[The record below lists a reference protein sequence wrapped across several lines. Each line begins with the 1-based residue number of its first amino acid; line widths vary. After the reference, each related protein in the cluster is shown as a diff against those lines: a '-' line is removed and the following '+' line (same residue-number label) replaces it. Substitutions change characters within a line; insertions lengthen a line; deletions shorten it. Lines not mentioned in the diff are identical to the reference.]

1 MCLVLQGDN
10 AERGW
15 WGWSN
20 HYPGRTGNKQ
30 AVFTIECWG
39 SRGGGHGEDMTLAD
53 QGPPL
58 EGPPSSHPWDRTLPT
73 VPTLQAAASETMW
86 TVHGP
91 PPRPL
96 CEPQD
101 SSLAWHS
108 PVCDTCYRP
117 IRMVLPPFS
126 LSLYPLGAAGFRC
139 PPWNSQVSK
148 QVEFGPLLQKH
159 VGLLFSV
166 DDGNIPTSTRI
177 ACLW

>member
-10 AERGW
+10 AERG
-15 WGWSN
+15 GGVSN

-91 PPRPL
+91 RRGLSVSPKIP
-96 CEPQD
+96 
-101 SSLAWHS
+101 AWHGIPLFVTPATGPSGWFCLLS
-108 PVCDTCYRP
+108 P
-117 IRMVLPPFS
+117 
-126 LSLYPLGAAGFRC
+126 SLYTLWEQPGSDV
-139 PPWNSQVSK
+139 PPGTPKSANKLNLALYCRSMSASCS
-148 QVEFGPLLQKH
+148 L
-159 VGLLFSV
+159 
-166 DDGNIPTSTRI
+166 
-177 ACLW
+177 